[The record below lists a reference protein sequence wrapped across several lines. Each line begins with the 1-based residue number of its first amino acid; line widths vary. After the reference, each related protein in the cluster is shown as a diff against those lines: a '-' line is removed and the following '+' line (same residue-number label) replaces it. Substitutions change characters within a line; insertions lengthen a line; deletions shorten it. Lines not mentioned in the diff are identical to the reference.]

1 MSGKWSLERIAGWK
15 SGSRDAKS
23 ESSFKRAGNEAGM
36 TQRELT
42 VQDYIAM
49 LQRRWIPIVVFA
61 LVGPPLAYGVSRIL
75 PDRYKSQTLVL
86 VEQQTVPSD
95 FVKPVDTSSIN
106 QRLASMQQQILSRSR
121 LEPIIHQ
128 FGLYPKDIDNKP
140 MEVLVAKLQKAI
152 EVTPIQPMEGSGT
165 RDLPG
170 FYVNVTLDNARIAQ
184 EVCTTITSMFIDE
197 NLQDR
202 QQHGEVTTQFLDQQ
216 LADAKAKLDDQNAK
230 LAAFES
236 RNLNTLPDEEKTNL
250 GLLTGLTSQL
260 DSTNQAL
267 ARAQQDKSFA
277 ESMLAQ
283 QVAAWQASEGSG
295 SPETLE
301 QQLTAL
307 QADLARLEARYTE
320 DHPDVIK
327 AKNDIAAL
335 KKKIA
340 DSETEKPADSEK
352 APKSTVE
359 PQQVAQLRAQV
370 HNFDQV
376 IAERTREQ
384 DQIKQQIKVLQDRIQ
399 SSPAVEQEY
408 KSLTRDNQTALEFYN
423 DLLKKRDQS
432 AMASDLE
439 RRQQG
444 EQFRVLDPA
453 NLPDQPSFP
462 NRPLFTAAGFAGG
475 LGLGLGLAFLLEMRD
490 TSLRTERDV
499 EFSLHLPV
507 IALIPEIEPL
517 TGKKSKEPPQ
527 LPSAGRGFGL
537 SART

>member
-1 MSGKWSLERIAGWK
+1 
-15 SGSRDAKS
+15 
-23 ESSFKRAGNEAGM
+23 
-36 TQRELT
+36 
-42 VQDYIAM
+42 
-49 LQRRWIPIVVFA
+49 
-61 LVGPPLAYGVSRIL
+61 
-75 PDRYKSQTLVL
+75 
-86 VEQQTVPSD
+86 
-95 FVKPVDTSSIN
+95 
-106 QRLASMQQQILSRSR
+106 
-121 LEPIIHQ
+121 
-128 FGLYPKDIDNKP
+128 
-140 MEVLVAKLQKAI
+140 
-152 EVTPIQPMEGSGT
+152 MEGSGT

-216 LADAKAKLDDQNAK
+216 LADAKARLDDQNAK

-277 ESMLAQ
+277 ESMLSQ

-527 LPSAGRGFGL
+527 LPSAGHGFGL